1 MRQRALWAL
10 TLPILLAGE
19 TAGHAIYARMIDP
32 GSQRH
37 MVLAQTAQDYLDYLC
52 AAGVI
57 CVALGLAALG
67 RRVLASFRGHNPH
80 PLPSWHL
87 AAIPSAAFVAQEYL
101 EAFLHN
107 GDTAWVVSG
116 EPAVVLGAALQLP
129 FGLLAVWLV
138 RSLLRAADELGWL
151 LSRRSARELASR
163 SALQRCRGPQD
174 WPLSLLGLA
183 RGLAERAPPSFA

>member
-1 MRQRALWAL
+1 VRRRAVWFL
-10 TLPILLAGE
+10 TFPILLAGE
-19 TAGHAIYARMIDP
+19 TAGHAIYARIIDP
-32 GSQRH
+32 HGQRH
-37 MVLAQTAQDYLDYLC
+37 MILAQTAQDYLEYLC
-52 AAGVI
+52 AAAVI
-57 CVALGLAALG
+57 CAALGLGALC
-67 RRVLASFRGHNPH
+67 RRVLASFRGQKPH

-87 AAIPSAAFVAQEYL
+87 AALPSAAFVAQEYL

-107 GDTAWVVSG
+107 GDTAWLVSG

-138 RSLLRAADELGWL
+138 RSLLRVADGLGWAL
-151 LSRRSARELASR
+151 ARRSARELADR
-163 SALQRCRGPQD
+163 SALDRCRGPQD